1 MSISISSANFP
12 NVTNP
17 KKGLM
22 PDKKKKKAT
31 KGMHKMPSGMMM
43 QDNEMKKKMK
53 SKSHYDRKM
62 G

>member
-1 MSISISSANFP
+1 MSIPISSANFP

-22 PDKKKKKAT
+22 PNKKKKKGV

-43 QDNEMKKKMK
+43 SDNEMKKKMK
-53 SKSHYDRKM
+53 SKSHYDRRM